1 MIEGGLAGGSAFQQ
15 AAQRRATAGRLH
27 AEAEWLEALAA
38 DERAMALQLAT
49 LPPAYALLHDLRLPG
64 SKGNVDHLVIGPGGV
79 FVVVIRRCE
88 HTVEY
93 RDDQLW
99 ADSQSLGDV
108 LAAAEVESQL
118 LTQILRTPV
127 VGVVALLD
135 ATLPAAMPSKVA
147 GVFVCTGELVGRII
161 TRGSHTLLPPHQV
174 AELTER
180 ALPLLH
186 SPATVPRTES
196 ALGVP
201 AEPSPDMSVMPM
213 VPPQAPTKPRFR
225 HTVPALATHEKSGRT
240 RSMRFVGVALVV
252 MCVLAV
258 AFGSL
263 VSTIWGDSDNDVD
276 KGEAAAPRTT
286 VAVTIAE
293 DTGQLPT
300 PSTTTTPVAPPAV
313 GFTATCP
320 APGGGWQLTPIW
332 PGDVPGLVRYDVEVQ
347 NLDSS
352 WRPLEAIVAA
362 QSPWTSLSSQPAN
375 AAYMVR
381 VTAVVAGSAN
391 VVSDP
396 TVIAAPATVC

>member
-1 MIEGGLAGGSAFQQ
+1 
-15 AAQRRATAGRLH
+15 
-27 AEAEWLEALAA
+27 
-38 DERAMALQLAT
+38 
-49 LPPAYALLHDLRLPG
+49 
-64 SKGNVDHLVIGPGGV
+64 
-79 FVVVIRRCE
+79 
-88 HTVEY
+88 
-93 RDDQLW
+93 
-99 ADSQSLGDV
+99 
-108 LAAAEVESQL
+108 
-118 LTQILRTPV
+118 
-127 VGVVALLD
+127 
-135 ATLPAAMPSKVA
+135 
-147 GVFVCTGELVGRII
+147 
-161 TRGSHTLLPPHQV
+161 
-174 AELTER
+174 
-180 ALPLLH
+180 
-186 SPATVPRTES
+186 
-196 ALGVP
+196 
-201 AEPSPDMSVMPM
+201 
-213 VPPQAPTKPRFR
+213 
-225 HTVPALATHEKSGRT
+225 
-240 RSMRFVGVALVV
+240 MRFVGVALVV

-276 KGEAAAPRTT
+276 NGEAAAPRTT

-300 PSTTTTPVAPPAV
+300 PSTTATPVAPLAV

-381 VTAVVAGSAN
+381 VTAVVASSAN

>member
-38 DERAMALQLAT
+38 DERSMALQLAT

-108 LAAAEVESQL
+108 LAAAEVEAQL
-118 LTQILRTPV
+118 LTQLLRTPV

-135 ATLPAAMPSKVA
+135 ATLPAATPSKVA
-147 GVFVCTGELVGRII
+147 GVFVCTGDLVGRII

-186 SPATVPRTES
+186 SPASVPRTES

-201 AEPSPDMSVMPM
+201 AETSPDMSVMPM
-213 VPPQAPTKPRFR
+213 VPPQARPRFR
-225 HTVPALATHEKSGRT
+225 HVVPALATNEKSGRT
-240 RSMRFVGVALVV
+240 RSMRFVGGALVV

-263 VSTIWGDSDNDVD
+263 VSTIWGDSENDHD

-293 DTGQLPT
+293 DSGELLT
-300 PSTTTTPVAPPAV
+300 PSTIAAPVAPPVV

-347 NLDSS
+347 SLDSS
-352 WRPLEAIVAA
+352 WRPLEAIVDA

-381 VTAVVAGSAN
+381 VTAVVTDSAN

-396 TVIAAPATVC
+396 TVVAAPATPC

>member
-15 AAQRRATAGRLH
+15 AAQRRATAGRLL

-38 DERAMALQLAT
+38 DERTMATQLAT

-93 RDDQLW
+93 RNDQLW

-118 LTQILRTPV
+118 LTQLLHTPV
-127 VGVVALLD
+127 VGVVVLLD
-135 ATLPAAMPSKVA
+135 ATLPAAMPSKVT
-147 GVFVCTGELVGRII
+147 GVFVCTGDLVGRII
-161 TRGSHTLLPPHQV
+161 SRGSHTLLPPHQV

-196 ALGVP
+196 ALGVS

-213 VPPQAPTKPRFR
+213 VPPQAPTEPRFR
-225 HTVPALATHEKSGRT
+225 HTIPALATQEKSGRT

-252 MCVLAV
+252 MCLLAV

-263 VSTIWGDSDNDVD
+263 VSTIWGGDD

-286 VAVTIAE
+286 VAVTIVE
-293 DTGQLPT
+293 DDVEPST
-300 PSTTTTPVAPPAV
+300 PSTNAAPLAPLAV

-320 APGGGWQLTPIW
+320 TPGGGWQLTPIW

-347 NLDSS
+347 NLDNS
-352 WRPLEAIVAA
+352 WRQLEAIVDD

-375 AAYMVR
+375 AAFILR
-381 VTAVVAGSAN
+381 ITAVVADAAS

-396 TVIAAPATVC
+396 TVVAAPATVC